1 MFNFFIFK
9 EIDLKS
15 QMLLYSFSSMP
26 KEKTSSKHD
35 DNWFP
40 NNLLN
45 NKRVFKEDDKVESD
59 NDNK

>member
-1 MFNFFIFK
+1 MLKFIIIK
-9 EIDLKS
+9 DIDLKS
-15 QMLLYSFSSMP
+15 QMILYSFSSMP

-40 NNLLN
+40 DNLLN
-45 NKRVFKEDDKVESD
+45 NKTDFKEDDKVESD

>member
-9 EIDLKS
+9 EINLKS
-15 QMLLYSFSSMP
+15 QMFLYSFSSMP

>member
-1 MFNFFIFK
+1 MLKFIIIK

-40 NNLLN
+40 NKLLN
-45 NKRVFKEDDKVESD
+45 NKRVFKEADKFESD
-59 NDNK
+59 NINK